1 MDLTRIGVSIPS
13 DLLNKFDKIIEQRGY
28 SSRSEGIRDAIRS
41 YILHYEWMS
50 NIEGERIGIISSLYD
65 HHKHGLSEEL
75 TAIQHEYID
84 IINSSIHIH
93 IDKNLCIEVT
103 IAKGDGKRI
112 KKMAEDI
119 MAQKGVEQVR
129 LITIATT
136 NNDTGLKNQ
145 TNMR

>member
-1 MDLTRIGVSIPS
+1 MDLTRIGISIPS
-13 DLLNKFDKIIEQRGY
+13 DLLNKFDEIIEQRGY

-50 NIEGERIGIISSLYD
+50 NVEGERMGIISSLYD

-75 TAIQHEYID
+75 IAIQHRYMD
-84 IINSSIHIH
+84 IINSSMHLH
-93 IDKNLCIEVT
+93 IDKNLCIEII

-112 KKMAEDI
+112 KKMTEDI

-129 LITIATT
+129 LVTIATT
-136 NNDTGLKNQ
+136 NNKSDRHKEEYW
-145 TNMR
+145 